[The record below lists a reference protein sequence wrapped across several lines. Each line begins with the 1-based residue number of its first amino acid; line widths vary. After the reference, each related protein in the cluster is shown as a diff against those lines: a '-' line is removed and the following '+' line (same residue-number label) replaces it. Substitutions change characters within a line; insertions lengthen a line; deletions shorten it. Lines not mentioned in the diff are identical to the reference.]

1 MKAVHNRLLRDF
13 NWTSVGEAKSLLPR
27 QSTISEPFAE
37 FLFRLRCKLRPRE
50 TSLPRPALHL
60 HVRRSSTSSETD
72 MWALSPDTRKVWDA
86 NGLPFDEPLPLWEGE
101 AVDVSPSSRR
111 RTILKADTE
120 GALKDAER
128 ACSMLSRRGNLEQ
141 LNLKDNKPVP
151 ADDDRPYRMWYPTV
165 VPRRILGKQIVVCE
179 PNRQAVVDIKWSKI
193 LPHKGI
199 IEEVKMRE
207 HRLRTDL
214 STSPAIRRRIMEY
227 VRGNYRRCRNYS
239 YMVDDL
245 DVFARADIPD
255 GDSDVLRQCAV
266 SVYYPDV
273 NYELESSR
281 LLEVLLRKLGLQRHV
296 RRKKLEVALPGSS
309 KAIVIEDGGTCE
321 FLNSNVSLSLV
332 LDIPP
337 HEDLDQY
344 CAFFC
349 QNHLSARPFNAS
361 ERHVLLKS
369 FNSGKTNVFE
379 NPFHVQ
385 FLSITDSIKA
395 LDKHGHKIAKILP
408 RSFIAGSED
417 WTTMKNATMTFRV
430 KWFNRPASGEGVLK
444 FKNANDSQF
453 AAEILFYHGYS
464 DSERHSHISDDV
476 RIVKGIPNAYQ
487 HDSIF
492 EEHMREVLGVNCV
505 VLLRAYLLRVPRS
518 KIDISE
524 AVRVQ
529 VGRALVKYL
538 TRRYEWNGRNPL
550 FRQQWRELLHSNDLP
565 WHWNILD
572 MKNNQENG
580 NPCEAE
586 LIFKNVDQGLR
597 LVDFL
602 TSDID
607 DFTIYDDRGHSSQK
621 ITIKPVYCIP
631 VLVTKEVRVACDSFI
646 RKINEEEASVARMSS
661 DVLSFLE
668 ILDMTWSHDHD
679 HTEDVDTTI
688 GELSVQGWPQR
699 HVEEVAIHLLSM
711 FQGTYIDCSDDIKG
725 RLLYGY
731 GAKYVEFARKKL
743 RGRAVI
749 DVDLLR
755 ERITLVGEA
764 ADLARKKLTFFAEN
778 SCAFELTDT
787 ILIGPPR
794 YLYLMC
800 DILRYSVTLRR
811 LSEICGGPKLEFV
824 KDIEIRFQ
832 GTLQQY
838 DLLMDYLEEVDNKL
852 VQSSSVTSSSSKPT
866 CPVCLSSVSNA
877 FYCLECGHYY
887 CLKCIIYQVKTMIR
901 NRDLPM
907 RCIYMDCEK
916 PISVDDI
923 KHLVLGDGR
932 LPWLS
937 ADKLRPLIDSSIDC
951 LVRKQP
957 DLIRCP
963 TPDCFGICK
972 NSEAKDVFRC
982 DSCNKERCRGCMME
996 PHKKVSCEEYAVL
1009 RTDGAASLKAYMNKK
1024 KGKVRECPT
1033 KGCGAV
1039 IEKGEGCNHMQ
1050 CTACNIHFC
1059 WLCDYTSET
1068 QAKVYGH
1075 LRETHGA
1082 IGEEWPVLEDE
1093 VSAVRRCLVEMLRI
1107 MPWPNCFKITLSLDM

>member
-1 MKAVHNRLLRDF
+1 MF
-13 NWTSVGEAKSLLPR
+13 S
-27 QSTISEPFAE
+27 
-37 FLFRLRCKLRPRE
+37 
-50 TSLPRPALHL
+50 
-60 HVRRSSTSSETD
+60 
-72 MWALSPDTRKVWDA
+72 
-86 NGLPFDEPLPLWEGE
+86 
-101 AVDVSPSSRR
+101 
-111 RTILKADTE
+111 
-120 GALKDAER
+120 
-128 ACSMLSRRGNLEQ
+128 
-141 LNLKDNKPVP
+141 
-151 ADDDRPYRMWYPTV
+151 
-165 VPRRILGKQIVVCE
+165 
-179 PNRQAVVDIKWSKI
+179 
-193 LPHKGI
+193 
-199 IEEVKMRE
+199 
-207 HRLRTDL
+207 
-214 STSPAIRRRIMEY
+214 
-227 VRGNYRRCRNYS
+227 
-239 YMVDDL
+239 
-245 DVFARADIPD
+245 
-255 GDSDVLRQCAV
+255 
-266 SVYYPDV
+266 
-273 NYELESSR
+273 
-281 LLEVLLRKLGLQRHV
+281 
-296 RRKKLEVALPGSS
+296 
-309 KAIVIEDGGTCE
+309 
-321 FLNSNVSLSLV
+321 
-332 LDIPP
+332 
-337 HEDLDQY
+337 
-344 CAFFC
+344 
-349 QNHLSARPFNAS
+349 
-361 ERHVLLKS
+361 
-369 FNSGKTNVFE
+369 
-379 NPFHVQ
+379 
-385 FLSITDSIKA
+385 
-395 LDKHGHKIAKILP
+395 
-408 RSFIAGSED
+408 
-417 WTTMKNATMTFRV
+417 
-430 KWFNRPASGEGVLK
+430 
-444 FKNANDSQF
+444 
-453 AAEILFYHGYS
+453 
-464 DSERHSHISDDV
+464 
-476 RIVKGIPNAYQ
+476 
-487 HDSIF
+487 
-492 EEHMREVLGVNCV
+492 
-505 VLLRAYLLRVPRS
+505 
-518 KIDISE
+518 ISE

-764 ADLARKKLTFFAEN
+764 ADLAREKLTFFAEN

-838 DLLMDYLEEVDNKL
+838 DLLMDYLEEVDNK
-852 VQSSSVTSSSSKPT
+852 
-866 CPVCLSSVSNA
+866 
-877 FYCLECGHYY
+877 
-887 CLKCIIYQVKTMIR
+887 VKTMIR

-923 KHLVLGDGR
+923 KHLVLGDRR

-963 TPDCFGICK
+963 TPDCFGICRATLRREPS
-972 NSEAKDVFRC
+972 SEFI
-982 DSCNKERCRGCMME
+982 NK
-996 PHKKVSCEEYAVL
+996 
-1009 RTDGAASLKAYMNKK
+1009 
-1024 KGKVRECPT
+1024 
-1033 KGCGAV
+1033 
-1039 IEKGEGCNHMQ
+1039 
-1050 CTACNIHFC
+1050 
-1059 WLCDYTSET
+1059 
-1068 QAKVYGH
+1068 
-1075 LRETHGA
+1075 
-1082 IGEEWPVLEDE
+1082 
-1093 VSAVRRCLVEMLRI
+1093 
-1107 MPWPNCFKITLSLDM
+1107 